1 MNIGFIDVDTIK
13 NNSILDSNIDDKLIE
28 FSIDKAQEIN
38 IMQLLGTELYNTLS
52 TKILNNTIGGY
63 YQTLLDIYISKALIE
78 WTIYYLYTDSAYR
91 FTNKS
96 VVKRT
101 NDNTTNVDDSVI
113 RDLKRNQKSIAEFY
127 NNRVVEFL
135 LNNQAQFPEW
145 LSYSK
150 IMGFL
155 GQRNRKYTSSGIYI
169 GRGLNVLSDRNLNK
183 NRYNRGFNRNGS
195 SSQNDWY

>member
-13 NNSILDSNIDDKLIE
+13 NNSIIDSNIDDKLIE

-38 IMQLLGTELYNTLS
+38 ILQVIGSELYNTLS
-52 TKILNNTIGGY
+52 TKIQNNSVGGY

-78 WTIYYLYTDSAYR
+78 WTIYHLYNDATYR

-101 NDNTTNVDDSVI
+101 NDNSMNVEDSTI
-113 RDLKRNQKSIAEFY
+113 RDLKRQQKSIAEFY
-127 NNRVVEFL
+127 NNRLVEFL
-135 LNNQAQFPEW
+135 LNNQSQFPEW

-150 IMGFL
+150 IMGFI
-155 GQRNRKYTSSGIYI
+155 GQRNRRYTSSGIYL
-169 GRGLNVLSDRNLNK
+169 GRGLNIISDRNLNK
-183 NRYNRGFNRNGS
+183 NRYNRSFNRNGGT
-195 SSQNDWY
+195 SQDNWN

>member
-13 NNSILDSNIDDKLIE
+13 NNSIIDQNIDDKLIE
-28 FSIDKAQEIN
+28 FSIDKAQEIR
-38 IMQLLGTELYNTLS
+38 ILEILGSELYNTLS

-78 WTIYYLYTDSAYR
+78 WTVFYLYTDAAYR

-101 NDNTTNVDDSVI
+101 NDNTMNVEDGTI
-113 RDLKRNQKSIAEFY
+113 RDLKRHQKSIAEFY
-127 NNRVVEFL
+127 SNRIVEFL
-135 LNNQAQFPEW
+135 TNNQNQFPEW

-150 IMGFL
+150 VMGFI
-155 GQRNRKYTSSGIYI
+155 GQRSRRYTSSGIYL
-169 GRGLNVLSDRNLNK
+169 GNGLNVLSDRNLNK
-183 NRYNRGFNRNGS
+183 NRYTRGFNRNDGS
-195 SSQNDWY
+195 SDQWT